1 MIGQSI
7 GNSGLRK
14 NEWIFEFEWLT
25 KNVVL
30 IYRDDLDHYK
40 ANANVYKGKDETGIK
55 IIILKNEHQFGNADI
70 RFESEKPHAEIKFEI
85 EDKGRLDIFAGLKE
99 FNLVYFSIN
108 TKCFR
113 NHENVENV
121 IATVE
126 LSPDGRVL
134 KTEIDWRPEMF
145 EEFYNSLIQA
155 RNNIVES
162 RLLLGMISHKKS
174 LRTMFCHKHKI
185 YNFIKKLDIFHKK
198 ISTVALDF
206 GINLE
211 PNETE
216 SLVTFQEI

>member
-99 FNLVYFSIN
+99 FNLVYFSID
-108 TKCFR
+108 T
-113 NHENVENV
+113 
-121 IATVE
+121 
-126 LSPDGRVL
+126 
-134 KTEIDWRPEMF
+134 
-145 EEFYNSLIQA
+145 
-155 RNNIVES
+155 
-162 RLLLGMISHKKS
+162 
-174 LRTMFCHKHKI
+174 
-185 YNFIKKLDIFHKK
+185 
-198 ISTVALDF
+198 
-206 GINLE
+206 
-211 PNETE
+211 
-216 SLVTFQEI
+216 